1 MTAIAATTARANL
14 YRLIDQV
21 NGDNTPVSI
30 TSTKGK
36 GAVLVGEDDWAAI
49 EETLMLVSIPGMVE
63 TLAAGHAETLENS
76 IDEDGLDW

>member
-1 MTAIAATTARANL
+1 MTSITATTARKDI

-21 NGDNTPVSI
+21 NAESTPVSI

-49 EETLMLVSIPGMVE
+49 EETLALASIPGMVE
-63 TLAAGHAETLENS
+63 TLMASHAESLEECV
-76 IDEDGLDW
+76 DESELDW